1 VAGELGAQSIHGAM
15 RVTYDESAD
24 VAYIYLR
31 EIEPGG
37 AKATVPLI
45 DEDSVLVGEVFLD
58 VDAALADLPRGKK

>member
-1 VAGELGAQSIHGAM
+1 M